1 MLRKRSCTRT
11 RSCPPK
17 RPFHELRCARSRA
30 FSRTPAIPVL
40 DVVDQTL
47 PLAQPELLN
56 TESKIAEVQVTRD
69 VEPQM
74 ETVLAPEPLTQQT
87 LF

>member
-1 MLRKRSCTRT
+1 MRQVARILEDARDPGSGCCRSNTA
-11 RSCPPK
+11 PG
-17 RPFHELRCARSRA
+17 
-30 FSRTPAIPVL
+30 PAG
-40 DVVDQTL
+40 T
-47 PLAQPELLN
+47 AQYRVEDR
-56 TESKIAEVQVTRD
+56 EVQVTRD